1 LSSRLRNPQ
10 LLQSLLDGSFEQ
22 RAPQDHFE
30 VRDPADPRSVIARV
44 RAMDREDAR
53 RAIERSSAALPSWRD
68 TTTAAH
74 RSSLLLRW
82 SRLIQENAGDIA
94 RIMTLES
101 GKTLAESRGEI
112 AYGVSFLDYY
122 AAEAIRP
129 SSAGGG
135 FVVPTPF
142 SHPDGAPRGQVLA
155 LQQAVGVCA
164 LIAPWN
170 FPIAMVR
177 PLILLPP
184 VALCLRRPSCEN
196 SASLRDACWPKV
208 VSSSTKY
215 RPALFDRSRGR
226 LPPRSPRAAR
236 RSSSPPS

>member
-1 LSSRLRNPQ
+1 MIGESARMVKLSKSIMVGHLLLASRGSVKLARCLSTESSAASSISSSLSSRLRNPR
-10 LLQSLLDGSFEQ
+10 LLQSLLDGSLEQ

-68 TTTAAH
+68 GTTAAH
-74 RSSLLLRW
+74 RSDLLLRW

-94 RIMTLES
+94 SIMTLES

-135 FVVPTPF
+135 FLVPTPF
-142 SHPDGAPRGQVLA
+142 SRQDGAPRGQILA

-177 PLILLPP
+177 PCR
-184 VALCLRRPSCEN
+184 V
-196 SASLRDACWPKV
+196 
-208 VSSSTKY
+208 
-215 RPALFDRSRGR
+215 F
-226 LPPRSPRAAR
+226 
-236 RSSSPPS
+236 